1 MSTKKGLGRG
11 LGALL
16 GDTALQMEENAADP
30 ARISIYKIEPNPLQ
44 PRKQFDELELQA
56 LADSITANGLIQPL
70 ALRRLPN
77 GYYQIIAGE
86 RRWRACRLAG
96 LEEVPA
102 VILEADDQKA
112 TELALIE
119 NLQRQDLNPVEEALG
134 YQSLMQD
141 YALTQEQVAQQIGK
155 SRPAIANALRL
166 LQLPEEILDLLASGA
181 LSAGHARALLQL
193 QDAHLQAIAAQKIT
207 ALDLSVR
214 QAERLCKQMS
224 HEAAPKAEPEAA
236 APLEVDYIAECEAAL
251 SRQLGRGV
259 KIINGKRKGRF
270 ELEFYGQEDLQR
282 LLELLSAIPAEG
294 GTSE

>member
-16 GDTALQMEENAADP
+16 GDTALQMEENAANP

-112 TELALIE
+112 MELALIE

-141 YALTQEQVAQQIGK
+141 YALTQEQVAQQVGK

-166 LQLPEEILDLLASGA
+166 LQLPEEILDVLASGA

>member
-16 GDTALQMEENAADP
+16 GDTALQMEENAAEP

-112 TELALIE
+112 MELALIE

-141 YALTQEQVAQQIGK
+141 YALTQEQVAQQVGK

-214 QAERLCKQMS
+214 QAERLCKPMS

>member
-112 TELALIE
+112 MELALIE
-119 NLQRQDLNPVEEALG
+119 NLQRQDLNPFEEALG

-141 YALTQEQVAQQIGK
+141 
-155 SRPAIANALRL
+155 
-166 LQLPEEILDLLASGA
+166 
-181 LSAGHARALLQL
+181 
-193 QDAHLQAIAAQKIT
+193 
-207 ALDLSVR
+207 
-214 QAERLCKQMS
+214 
-224 HEAAPKAEPEAA
+224 
-236 APLEVDYIAECEAAL
+236 
-251 SRQLGRGV
+251 
-259 KIINGKRKGRF
+259 
-270 ELEFYGQEDLQR
+270 
-282 LLELLSAIPAEG
+282 
-294 GTSE
+294 

>member
-70 ALRRLPN
+70 ALRRLSN

-112 TELALIE
+112 MELALIE

-141 YALTQEQVAQQIGK
+141 YALTQEQVAQQVGK

-214 QAERLCKQMS
+214 QVERLCKQMS
-224 HEAAPKAEPEAA
+224 HEAAPKAEPEAT

>member
-16 GDTALQMEENAADP
+16 GDTALQTEENAADP

-102 VILEADDQKA
+102 VILEADEQKA
-112 TELALIE
+112 MELALIE

-141 YALTQEQVAQQIGK
+141 YALTQEQVAQQVGK

-166 LQLPEEILDLLASGA
+166 LQLPKEILDVLASGA

-224 HEAAPKAEPEAA
+224 HEVAPKAEPEAA

>member
-112 TELALIE
+112 MELALIE

-141 YALTQEQVAQQIGK
+141 YALTQEQVAQQVGK

-181 LSAGHARALLQL
+181 LSAGRMGGCRRT
-193 QDAHLQAIAAQKIT
+193 KGT
-207 ALDLSVR
+207 LSPR
-214 QAERLCKQMS
+214 CRLRIRFGS
-224 HEAAPKAEPEAA
+224 RPGGPAP
-236 APLEVDYIAECEAAL
+236 
-251 SRQLGRGV
+251 
-259 KIINGKRKGRF
+259 
-270 ELEFYGQEDLQR
+270 
-282 LLELLSAIPAEG
+282 
-294 GTSE
+294 

>member
-112 TELALIE
+112 MELALIE

-141 YALTQEQVAQQIGK
+141 YALTQEQVAQQVGK

-166 LQLPEEILDLLASGA
+166 LQLPEEILDVLASGA

-224 HEAAPKAEPEAA
+224 HGAAPKAEPEAA